1 MISVKGIK
9 AIGNQLSS
17 YKIKNINQLDPI
29 PYTPLE
35 KTPIMDLEVN
45 DEENIESE
53 SVENEKSTNNQEG
66 QTEIEF

>member
-1 MISVKGIK
+1 
-9 AIGNQLSS
+9 
-17 YKIKNINQLDPI
+17 
-29 PYTPLE
+29 
-35 KTPIMDLEVN
+35 MDLEVN